1 MNWVDLVIAGTIAW
15 STFSAFRQ
23 GLIRVVVSLLS
34 TVLGAVLAGRL
45 YGRLADNIDFL
56 IADSAVRNLVAFVAI
71 FAGLIV
77 LGQIA
82 SIFLRTASSV
92 LFLGPMDHLGGA
104 VFGLIQGVL
113 TVELLLF
120 ALTTFPAVPG
130 LNSGLEGSTL
140 APIFIQRIPFFE
152 QLLPVEFRAAI
163 DNFRAG
169 AIPGLPSMLPGGG
182 LPAGI
187 IPGLGGGQTP
197 AGKP

>member
-1 MNWVDLVIAGTIAW
+1 MNWLDLAIAGIIAW

-56 IADSAVRNLVAFVAI
+56 IADPAIRNLVAFVAI
-71 FAGLIV
+71 FAGMIV

-82 SIFLRTASSV
+82 AMFLKTASSL

-120 ALTTFPAVPG
+120 ALTTFPAIPG

-140 APIFIQRIPFFE
+140 APIFIQRIPIFE

-163 DNFRAG
+163 ENFRAG
-169 AIPGLPSMLPGGG
+169 AIPGLPSMPGG

-187 IPGLGGGQTP
+187 LPGSGGGT
-197 AGKP
+197 AKP